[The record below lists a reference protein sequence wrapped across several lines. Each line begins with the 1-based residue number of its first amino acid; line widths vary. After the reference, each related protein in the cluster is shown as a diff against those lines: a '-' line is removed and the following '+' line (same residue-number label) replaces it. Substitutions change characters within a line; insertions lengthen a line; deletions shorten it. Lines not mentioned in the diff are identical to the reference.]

1 MRIARG
7 SGRGFGWIGLAL
19 TLASCRPSAEAV
31 ADGLDPL
38 AALAS
43 PAQSARYDGPYWT
56 REAHRN
62 SPSWRAAKAFCRKS
76 RDRELPN
83 CHAVRLVE
91 RWEEP
96 LRSPGIGAPATLP
109 TMPAL
114 PPPPPPP
121 PALHPGDPNQAAA
134 DVAAVKAWEARLLA
148 RGQGAAVGGPR

>member
-1 MRIARG
+1 MRIQEAGVRQV
-7 SGRGFGWIGLAL
+7 GWIALAL
-19 TLASCRPSAEAV
+19 ALASCRPSAEAI
-31 ADGLDPL
+31 ADGEDAL

-62 SPSWRAAKAFCRKS
+62 SPSWQAAKAFCRKS

-96 LRSPGIGAPATLP
+96 LRSSGIGAPAAL
-109 TMPAL
+109 PAL

-121 PALHPGDPNQAAA
+121 PAMHPGDPAHAAA
-134 DVAAVKAWEARLLA
+134 DVAAVKAWEARLRTRSQLTAA
-148 RGQGAAVGGPR
+148 RGLR